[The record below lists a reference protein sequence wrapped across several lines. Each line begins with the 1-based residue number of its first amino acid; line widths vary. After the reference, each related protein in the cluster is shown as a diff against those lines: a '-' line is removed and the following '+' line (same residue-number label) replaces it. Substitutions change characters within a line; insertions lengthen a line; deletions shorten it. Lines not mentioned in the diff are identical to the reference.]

1 MNFKKKEP
9 LKTNGASSKLG
20 FTVLLDPMLHDQING
35 ENTMHIYLIVNIIF
49 QLDLTLK
56 AQNTLTLSQTTFT
69 MDGRFT
75 SMRPMSF
82 PRWQG
87 KGLL

>member
-35 ENTMHIYLIVNIIF
+35 EITMHTYRSLNV
-49 QLDLTLK
+49 
-56 AQNTLTLSQTTFT
+56 
-69 MDGRFT
+69 
-75 SMRPMSF
+75 
-82 PRWQG
+82 
-87 KGLL
+87 